1 MSEEQTEL
9 TYSAALLVVVILIHA
24 TAGILDNG
32 LVTMAG
38 NRNALPAEKSFSARA
53 KRTAANHVEW
63 MVVFAPL
70 ILIAALSDISN
81 QWTILGAQL
90 FFYGRLA
97 HAPLYLIGLPW
108 LRSAAWFVSIA
119 GVALVF
125 LALIGILA

>member
-1 MSEEQTEL
+1 MSPEL
-9 TYSAALLVVVILIHA
+9 TMLAYSAALLAVVILFHA
-24 TAGILDNG
+24 TLGILDNG

-38 NRNALPAEKSFSARA
+38 NRDALPADKTLSARA
-53 KRTAANHVEW
+53 KRTAANHIEW

-70 ILIAALSDISN
+70 VLIAALADISN

-97 HAPLYLIGLPW
+97 HAPLYIIGIPW
-108 LRSAAWFVSIA
+108 LRSAAWFVTIA
-119 GVALVF
+119 GTVLVF